1 MLRKQPKLAS
11 MTLIMLFSLLLMLV
25 VNTPQKLELALNWLF
40 LFLPPVLVMPSMLT
54 HVTLTNVPVR

>member
-1 MLRKQPKLAS
+1 